1 MKRRSLVEI
10 LGLSQDDAYND
21 DGRHFVI
28 IGNYG
33 RGDQVAWPE
42 TDNPGLYTE
51 KEALRIADDQNE
63 MHGAPAMGWQR
74 RAHWHVKR
82 VQDAHKYAPDIF
94 SASPPYIIPS
104 R

>member
-1 MKRRSLVEI
+1 MRRLVEI
-10 LGLSQDDAYND
+10 LGLEQDEMNESTS
-21 DGRHFVI
+21 REFVV

-42 TDNPGLYTE
+42 TDNPGLYTQA
-51 KEALRIADDQNE
+51 EAQRIADDQNE
-63 MHGAPAMGWQR
+63 SHGRPASGWSR

-82 VQDAHKYAPDIF
+82 IQDAHKYAPHIF
-94 SASPPYIIPS
+94 YPSPPYIVPT